1 MPNVQLANNLRYLR
15 KQHHMTQDDV
25 SKILNISRQA
35 YSNYETSS
43 RTPEQDTLICLANY
57 YHITLDELAF
67 NSLEGESMSSGKLR
81 ESTVPYTLI
90 SDKKTGNSIYLTE
103 EELELILKFRTLSP
117 ENKQIITGFLRSNP
131 NAAID

>member
-43 RTPEQDTLICLANY
+43 RTPDLDTLICLANY
-57 YHITLDELAF
+57 YHITLDEL
-67 NSLEGESMSSGKLR
+67 
-81 ESTVPYTLI
+81 VY
-90 SDKKTGNSIYLTE
+90 
-103 EELELILKFRTLSP
+103 
-117 ENKQIITGFLRSNP
+117 
-131 NAAID
+131 